1 MALRPVTALYW
12 ALRGATAIARI
23 VPVRVSYALA
33 RLSGTLVY
41 YVWAGGRRRSIGN
54 MLHVARG
61 NAALARR
68 YARRSF
74 AYYGTY
80 LIDFL
85 RFGGITAA
93 EIGQSIAF
101 DDWPRVEGERT
112 GNGIVFVTMHF
123 GNWDLAGAVLA
134 GRMPITVVA
143 DTFDHDGINDIVV
156 GARQRL
162 GMSIVPAERMGP
174 GILRALRSNNVVA
187 LLADI
192 PYPNGVHV
200 DFFGATV
207 AVPDGPARIALRAG
221 APIMV
226 GGVWRSGPSS
236 NRYDADVERVDF
248 APSGSTEADVRGLTQ
263 AMMTALERLVLRAPD
278 QWYIFRSLWLD
289 DVGDLAS

>member
-1 MALRPVTALYW
+1 MALRPLTAVYW
-12 ALRGATAIARI
+12 ALRGATALARI

-33 RLSGTLVY
+33 RASGTLVF
-41 YVWAGGRRRSIGN
+41 YVWRGGRRRSIGN

-61 NAALARR
+61 NADLARR

-85 RFGGITAA
+85 RFGGISAA
-93 EIGQSIAF
+93 DIRSSIAF
-101 DDWPRVEGERT
+101 DDWSRVEGERR

-134 GRMPITVVA
+134 DRMPMTVVA
-143 DTFDHDGINDIVV
+143 DTFGHTGINKIVV
-156 GARQRL
+156 GARERL

-192 PYPNGVHV
+192 PHPEGVRV
-200 DFFGATV
+200 DFFGSTV
-207 AVPDGPARIALRAG
+207 AVPDGPARIALRAR
-221 APIMV
+221 APMMV

-236 NRYDADVERVDF
+236 TRYNADVERVDF
-248 APSGSTEADVRGLTQ
+248 EPTGSTEEDVRELTQ

-278 QWYIFRSLWLD
+278 QWYIFRSLWLED
-289 DVGDLAS
+289 AELAS